1 MAFDSPFPERLR
13 QRREA
18 LQITQRE
25 LARMLNVSATIITF
39 WECGRSVP
47 RLDNCV
53 AIADALGVSIDYLA
67 GRCDA

>member
-13 QRREA
+13 QIRES
-18 LQITQRE
+18 QHITQRQ
-25 LARMLNVSATIITF
+25 LSRMLNVSATIITF
-39 WECGRSVP
+39 WETGRSVP

-53 AIADALGVSIDYLA
+53 AIANALGVSIDYLA